1 MKKYKIYS
9 YNIGS
14 ESARSLAQGLSCLR
28 IKPQGTYKYYP
39 NHTIINWGN
48 SELPSWDKGLTKYL
62 NEPLSVGY
70 ASNKIYTLQLL
81 RDKDISCPIFFTNKE
96 ELIQYTVGLSE
107 FPLVYCRTKISGHS
121 GEGIVLANN
130 VSELVYAPLYT
141 IGIKIKREYRIHVF
155 KDKVICCAKKTHK
168 DGERPN
174 NLIRNLDNGWVF
186 KQEGI
191 EVPENVQEV
200 AIEAIEALGLDFGAV
215 DIIIDKDLNPF
226 VLEVN
231 TACGLKNEKTLSS
244 YVTAF
249 SEYLCI

>member
-9 YNIGS
+9 YNLGS

-28 IKPQGTYKYYP
+28 IKPQGSYKYYP

-48 SELPSWDKGLTKYL
+48 SELGSWHRGTTKYL
-62 NEPLSVGY
+62 NHPYTVAL
-70 ASNKIYTLQLL
+70 ASNKI
-81 RDKDISCPIFFTNKE
+81 KSFVSFKESNVSCPKFFTNKE

-130 VSELVYAPLYT
+130 VSELVSAPLYT
-141 IGIKIKREYRIHVF
+141 LGIKIKREYRIHVF